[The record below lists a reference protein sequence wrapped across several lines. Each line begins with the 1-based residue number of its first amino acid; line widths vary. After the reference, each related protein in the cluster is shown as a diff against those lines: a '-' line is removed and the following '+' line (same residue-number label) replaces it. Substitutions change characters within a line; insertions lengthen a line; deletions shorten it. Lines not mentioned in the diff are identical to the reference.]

1 MPKVTEKLEF
11 QAEVKKMLDIVIH
24 SLYTDKEIFLRELIS
39 NSVDALE
46 KYRYLSLTEEIE
58 KEEISLEIKITAN
71 KEEGTLTIS
80 DTGIGMTKEELIKN
94 LGTIAHS
101 GSKTFL
107 KKLSENSNDSNDV
120 NLIGQFGVGFYAA
133 FMVADKVSL
142 ITHSYKEYTSFLW
155 ESDGSGTYEI
165 SSADKKTRGTEIKLY
180 LKEEHKNFLEEFE
193 LKRIIKQYSSFVPF
207 DVYVGEEKVN
217 TVQAVWT
224 KNKNEVT
231 EDEYNEFYKFL
242 ANDYQEPRYKLHFST
257 DVPLNIHALL
267 YVPKDNMEKAG
278 FGMLDP
284 GVNLYCKKILIQE
297 KAPDLLPK
305 WLRFLKGVIDSA
317 ELPLNIS
324 RETMQDSAL
333 ISKLRRVITKRF
345 LKYLSEQAKNDET
358 KYLEFYN
365 RFANFLKEGAAT
377 DYEYKDELMK
387 LLRFESSK
395 AENGKT
401 VSLDEYIERMVP
413 EQKGIYYVS
422 GVSRD
427 AVIASPYMEIFRKKD
442 IEVLFTYESVD
453 DYIFDSLQNYNEKQ
467 FISADQEGLE
477 LPETDGELEVE
488 NAMAPEIEE
497 SMINWFKKIL
507 GPKVSEVKA
516 SKRLSDTP
524 AMVVNPKGMS
534 NGMERMLR
542 MMSEDKGLNTM
553 PKILELN
560 MTHGLILKINS
571 LRITDEAIASL
582 MAEQL
587 LDNALLSAGLVA
599 DTSALIDRMYKLM
612 ERTN

>member
-1 MPKVTEKLEF
+1 MATEKLEF

-46 KYRYLSLTEEIE
+46 KYRYLSLTEAIE
-58 KEEISLEIKITAN
+58 QEDLPLEIRITAN
-71 KEEGTLTIS
+71 KETGILTIS
-80 DTGIGMTKEELIKN
+80 DTGLGMTKEELIKN

-107 KKLSENSNDSNDV
+107 QKLSESDSNDV
-120 NLIGQFGVGFYAA
+120 NLIGQFGVGFYSA
-133 FMVADKVSL
+133 FMVADKVNL
-142 ITHSYKEYTSFLW
+142 ITRSYKGDDSFFW
-155 ESDGSGTYEI
+155 ESEGIGTYEI
-165 SSADKKTRGTEIKLY
+165 SSSDKKTRGTEIKLY
-180 LKEEHKNFLEEFE
+180 LKEEQKKFLDEFD

-217 TVQAVWT
+217 TVQAVWI
-224 KNKNEVT
+224 KNKKEVT
-231 EDEYNEFYKFL
+231 EDEYNEFYKFI
-242 ANDYQEPRYKLHFST
+242 ANDYQDPKYKLHFST

-267 YVPKDNMEKAG
+267 YVPKENMERAG

-305 WLRFLKGVIDSA
+305 WLRFLRGVIDSA

-333 ISKLRRVITKRF
+333 ISKLRKVITKRF
-345 LKYLSEQAKNDET
+345 LKYLSEQAKKDEA
-358 KYLEFYN
+358 KYLEFYGK
-365 RFANFLKEGAAT
+365 FSSFLKEGAAT

-395 AENGKT
+395 AESGKT
-401 VSLDEYIERMVP
+401 VSLDDYIERMVP

-427 AVIASPYMEIFRKKD
+427 AVVASPYMEIFRKKD
-442 IEVLFTYESVD
+442 IEVLYTYETVD

-477 LPETDGELEVE
+477 LPESEGEVE
-488 NAMAPEIEE
+488 LANAMAPELEE
-497 SMINWFKKIL
+497 SMINWFKKVL
-507 GPKVSEVKA
+507 GQKVAEVKA

-542 MMSEDKGLNTM
+542 MMSEDKGMNTM

-571 LRITDEAIASL
+571 LRVTDEAIASL

-587 LDNALLSAGLVA
+587 LDNSLLSAGLVA
-599 DTSALIDRMYKLM
+599 DTSAMIDRMYKIM